1 VTPISIR
8 GGGIA
13 ACCCARLLKR
23 AGLAVTLDSASHA
36 RVPAVMLGEVTQKLL
51 GDVFERGDLF
61 TRLHR
66 IRRRAVLWGNS
77 EPTVLPHSA
86 VVTSEQEVLNRL
98 QVEMPPGREEEGE
111 PPRWT
116 ILAARVPRGDGD
128 VLRVEQNF
136 GSRTA
141 SVTRVKLKTEEASD
155 TCWIEAASEGWLF
168 LLPCGLGT
176 AWLLAAGGPA
186 EALLERS
193 HFVAMQIGETGASAG
208 SFPSHPR
215 ITEPLAEPG
224 WLACGSA
231 ALAFDPLCGEGA
243 GNAARE
249 AILAAAL
256 IRAAASGVNP
266 NELTA
271 HYTARLT
278 AGFARH
284 LEVCRQFYDGGGSG
298 VWWRQQVEDL
308 DRGLQWTAER
318 LNTHK
323 GFQYRLN
330 GFTLEAA
337 I

>member
-1 VTPISIR
+1 MTLISIR

-13 ACCCARLLKR
+13 ACCCARLLTR
-23 AGLAVTLDSASHA
+23 AGLAVASEPAAHPK
-36 RVPAVMLGEVTQKLL
+36 VPAVMLGEVTQRLL
-51 GDVFERGDLF
+51 GDVFDRGDLF
-61 TRLHR
+61 TGLHC

-86 VVTSEQEVLNRL
+86 VVASEQEILNRL
-98 QVEMPPGREEEGE
+98 QAEMLPGGAEQGDL
-111 PPRWT
+111 PLWK
-116 ILAARVPRGDGD
+116 ILAARVPREDGD
-128 VLRVEQNF
+128 VLRAEQNF

-141 SVTRVKLKTEEASD
+141 SVTRVRLKAEEASD
-155 TCWIEAASEGWLF
+155 TCWIEAATEGWLF
-168 LLPCGLGT
+168 LLPCGPEN

-186 EALLERS
+186 ETLLERS
-193 HFVAMQIGETGASAG
+193 RFVATQIGETGAWTG

-215 ITEPLAEPG
+215 ITEPLARPG

-256 IRAAASGVNP
+256 IRAAASGMNP
-266 NELTA
+266 TELTA
-271 HYTARLT
+271 HYTARLLG
-278 AGFARH
+278 GFVRH
-284 LEVCRQFYDGGGSG
+284 LEVCRQFYETGGSG
-298 VWWRQQVEDL
+298 AWWRQQVTEL

-318 LNTHK
+318 LNRHD
-323 GFQYRLN
+323 GFRYRLN